1 MCFDCVSLSLRS
13 KGYFRAGRAALEFW
27 PELTK
32 PTRMAMASTLHLRKP
47 RMEFYSEA
55 LELFQQG
62 LEKEP
67 GILDAEFLKDMD
79 VLSMYVYQC
88 IVT

>member
-1 MCFDCVSLSLRS
+1 MISYLMISLRS

-27 PELTK
+27 PELTN
-32 PTRMAMASTLHLRKP
+32 PIRMAMASMSHLWKP

-67 GILDAEFLKDMD
+67 GILDAEFLD
-79 VLSMYVYQC
+79 VEVLMT
-88 IVT
+88 I

>member
-1 MCFDCVSLSLRS
+1 
-13 KGYFRAGRAALEFW
+13 
-27 PELTK
+27 
-32 PTRMAMASTLHLRKP
+32 MAMASTLHLRKP

-79 VLSMYVYQC
+79 VLSMYINV
-88 IVT
+88 